1 MTYETP
7 RPIHGHRDIPEHPL
21 DGPSPVHKTSDTAD
35 DRGAM
40 LDDGL
45 GLRYLEALRKGVM
58 LSG

>member
-21 DGPSPVHKTSDTAD
+21 DGPSPAHKTSDTAD

-40 LDDGL
+40 LDDDRCRL
-45 GLRYLEALRKGVM
+45 ALT
-58 LSG
+58 